1 MPIERL
7 TQLVVSKSDG
17 GFTLVETL
25 LVLFIISCTFLIPVL
40 AIDKMIEQTTVD
52 LFLREMTGN
61 LTMMQNHAILN
72 GEGTMVQFSNDKDNG
87 TEFIDFTIRQ
97 QPNHRLN
104 KRQVLNTDYYSL
116 RNNEPKVIYF
126 KSHSGNIS
134 ESGNVRFRSV
144 NGDYRLI
151 FWLGSGRFE
160 VTRTPP

>member
-1 MPIERL
+1 MHTTKL
-7 TQLVVSKSDG
+7 TKKMLSENED

-25 LVLFIISCTFLIPVL
+25 LVLFIISSTFLIPVL

-52 LFLREMTGN
+52 LFFRELTGN
-61 LTMMQNHAILN
+61 LTMMQNHAIIN

-87 TEFIDFTIRQ
+87 TEFIDFKIRQ

-104 KRQVLNTDYYSL
+104 KRQVLDTDFYTF
-116 RNNEPKVIYF
+116 RNKELKVIYF

-134 ESGNVRFRSV
+134 ESGNMRFRSV

-151 FWLGSGRFE
+151 FWLGSGRIE

>member
-1 MPIERL
+1 MPIERFN
-7 TQLVVSKSDG
+7 QLVVSKNES

-25 LVLFIISCTFLIPVL
+25 LVLFIIGCTFLIPVL

-52 LFLREMTGN
+52 LFFRELTGN
-61 LTMMQNHAILN
+61 LTMMQNHAVLN
-72 GEGTMVQFSNDKDNG
+72 GEGTMVSFSNDKDNG
-87 TEFIDFTIRQ
+87 AEFIKYSVRQ
-97 QPNHRLN
+97 QPSHPLN
-104 KRQVLNTDYYSL
+104 KQQMLNTDYYSF
-116 RNNEPKVIYF
+116 RNKEPKVIYF

-151 FWLGSGRFE
+151 FWLGSGRIE

>member
-7 TQLVVSKSDG
+7 NQLVVSKSDG